1 MGYNAVADDT
11 GHSFSC
17 CCVSNLQNPVKFSKN
32 SKLWVLQFKIIDPGV
47 NWKRICN
54 FLLIINS
61 NFGVWAYLYSFRD
74 IDGFSFTIAC
84 FPTHPSLTP
93 PSGGTLCNINIIYTL
108 LKSTFSG
115 LQFLSQTLYGSI
127 FIFIRL
133 AIIAFQNR
141 EITRN
146 SEKNDLIAVRG
157 HRSWCQS
164 KAHMWLPISH

>member
-17 CCVSNLQNPVKFSKN
+17 CCVPNLQNPVKLSKN

-54 FLLIINS
+54 FLLINNS

-74 IDGFSFTIAC
+74 IDAFSFKIAC

-93 PSGGTLCNINIIYTL
+93 PSGGTPCNINIIYTL

-115 LQFLSQTLYGSI
+115 LQFLSQTLRVYFHFYS
-127 FIFIRL
+127 FSRYCL
-133 AIIAFQNR
+133 PKS
-141 EITRN
+141 RN
-146 SEKNDLIAVRG
+146 HAKFRKNYLIAVRG
-157 HRSWCQS
+157 HRRSS
-164 KAHMWLPISH
+164 ILVSIESSYVTSY